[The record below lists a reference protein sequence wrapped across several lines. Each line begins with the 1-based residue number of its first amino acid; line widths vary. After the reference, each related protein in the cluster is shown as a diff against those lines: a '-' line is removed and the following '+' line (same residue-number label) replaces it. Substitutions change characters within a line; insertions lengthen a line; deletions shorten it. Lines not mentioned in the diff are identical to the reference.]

1 MREAVNGRGA
11 SSLGVIN
18 FLPSS
23 FVQRAEKLASM
34 AGHWRNQE
42 RMARS
47 DGRHKDA
54 ENYAR
59 WKDACVSSLHQMEE
73 SRLVSQATLHC
84 ERLGGRS

>member
-11 SSLGVIN
+11 SNLDVIH

-23 FVQRAEKLASM
+23 FVQRAQKLAAM

-47 DGRHKDA
+47 DGRDKDA

-59 WKDACVSSLHQMEE
+59 WKDACVASLHQMEE
-73 SRLVSQATLHC
+73 SRLVSQASLHC
-84 ERLGGRS
+84 GRLGAQS